1 MKILRFLPGL
11 VVVCLLSVGL
21 SSHVQAQV
29 TYQQFESSEQY
40 QQYRQLAEQLRC
52 VVCANQSILESN
64 APVAESMRQE
74 VFDLMVNKEMAP
86 QAILASM
93 KQSYGQSV
101 HYRPPMTA
109 ETRLLWW
116 GPWAILVL
124 AFVGGFFWVRRLLK
138 S

>member
-1 MKILRFLPGL
+1 MRVLGYLPGL
-11 VVVCLLSVGL
+11 VAVCLLSIGL

-29 TYQQFESSEQY
+29 TYQQFESPQQY
-40 QQYRQLAEQLRC
+40 EQYRQLAEQLRC

-64 APVAESMRQE
+64 APVAESMREE
-74 VFDLMVNKEMAP
+74 VFDLLVNREMSP

-93 KQSYGQSV
+93 KKSYGQVV
-101 HYRPPMTA
+101 HYRPPMTG

-124 AFVGGFFWVRRLLK
+124 AFVVGFFWIRRLFK